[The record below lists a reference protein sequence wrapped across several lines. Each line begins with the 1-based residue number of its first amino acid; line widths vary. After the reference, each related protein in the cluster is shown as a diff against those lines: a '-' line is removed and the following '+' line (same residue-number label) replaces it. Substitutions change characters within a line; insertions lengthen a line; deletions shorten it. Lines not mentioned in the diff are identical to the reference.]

1 MEKICG
7 KGPRSFPDKTRE
19 GRGVKI
25 PCEPGSD
32 ARSQTVLPGDAQ
44 PCGHRQQGGSS
55 SHSGIAVEGR
65 EQFFRA
71 AADSVYLHRIRALA
85 AAEGAGVGH
94 EQAACVQLQRID
106 ARSLKKP
113 GGAIAFPHD
122 RRAATAAFNIE
133 QINVKGAHF
142 GQKGNLDGPFCR
154 LPAQS
159 VMPGQGMAFAV
170 GADAALARC
179 GSGGYTAAMNA
190 SSRHIRL
197 LPPELCNQIAA
208 GEVVERPASV
218 VKELVENS
226 LDAGADMI
234 DVRLDNG
241 GQGLIRVQ
249 DNGTGIVRE
258 EMSLAV
264 TRHAT
269 SKIASLEDLERI
281 RSYGFRGEALPSI
294 ASVSRFSLTSAART
308 TDGGDAEAWHM
319 ELEFGRCV
327 SEGPAALHRGTVIE
341 VRDLFANVPA
351 RLKFLKTPATEFKRA
366 QEWLTRLALARPK
379 VGFRLASGSA
389 SGSERECLRFLPDQD
404 VRTRLAVIWPE
415 LIMEA
420 LRPFDGE
427 RHGVRAHG
435 FAALPEVAQLRGDR
449 ILLYVNGR
457 IVSDKRLLAAVR
469 EAYKGRLTSRD
480 YPQVILFVEMDAAE
494 VDVNVH
500 PAKSEVRFRDESA
513 VFSAVLHAVQSAL
526 TTPLEASLGGA
537 PADDSRPTEVPQGSL
552 LPPRPRGF
560 WGTVDHAPIMSDRFA
575 RSAAPDEE
583 VWEVRQPEPQPD
595 SSEPAEAAP
604 LPFHSGLA
612 EAPAAFGDSALPP
625 LAETPVP
632 PPPRPVRTVPQTAS
646 VAPPPVRKAA
656 AETPAPP
663 LEGGAMPLRI
673 GEFCYLGQ
681 VADTYLVVRDREGA
695 LLLIDQHAAHER
707 VLYARLRHG
716 AFSGTGQCLAL
727 PLELAL
733 HPAEQERACALQET
747 LAHMGFEVELSQGS
761 LLARSIPPS
770 LNRAEARD
778 FLREALAGRKDDLAA
793 MFISLSCKGA
803 IKAGQR
809 LAPDEAAG
817 LLQQWLETPERDY
830 CPHGRPAVLRWDA
843 GALERLFKRK
853 Q

>member
-1 MEKICG
+1 MHG
-7 KGPRSFPDKTRE
+7 
-19 GRGVKI
+19 
-25 PCEPGSD
+25 
-32 ARSQTVLPGDAQ
+32 
-44 PCGHRQQGGSS
+44 
-55 SHSGIAVEGR
+55 
-65 EQFFRA
+65 
-71 AADSVYLHRIRALA
+71 IRAFA

-94 EQAACVQLQRID
+94 EQTACIQLQRID
-106 ARSLKKP
+106 ARGLKKP
-113 GGAIAFPHD
+113 GCAVAFPHD
-122 RRAATAAFNIE
+122 RRAAAAAFDIE
-133 QINVKGAHF
+133 QVNVKGAYF
-142 GQKGNLDGPFCR
+142 GQKGNFYGSFFR
-154 LPAQS
+154 LPAQPA
-159 VMPGQGMAFAV
+159 MTGQGMAFTV
-170 GADAALARC
+170 GTDAALARC
-179 GSGGYTAAMNA
+179 CSGGYTAAMNA

-249 DNGTGIVRE
+249 DNGTGIARE

-308 TDGGDAEAWHM
+308 ADGGDAEAWHM

-327 SEGPAALHRGTVIE
+327 GEGPAALHRGTVIE
-341 VRDLFANVPA
+341 VKDLFANVPA

-389 SGSERECLRFLPDQD
+389 SGSERECLRFLPGQD

-526 TTPLEASLGGA
+526 ITPLEASLGDRA
-537 PADDSRPTEVPQGSL
+537 PAADEQPVEVPQASL

-560 WGTVDHAPIMSDRFA
+560 WGTVDHAPIMADRFA
-575 RSAAPDEE
+575 RSDAPEE
-583 VWEVRQPEPQPD
+583 GGWEVRRPEPR
-595 SSEPAEAAP
+595 P
-604 LPFHSGLA
+604 LPDMDDGTETVLPSFRSGLA
-612 EAPAAFGDSALPP
+612 EAPAPFGESALSPS
-625 LAETPVP
+625 AEMPVP
-632 PPPRPVRTVPQTAS
+632 PPAYPAKASPSAVS
-646 VAPPPVRKAA
+646 VAVSSASEVIAEAPASAA
-656 AETPAPP
+656 AP
-663 LEGGAMPLRI
+663 EGGAMPLRI

-727 PLELAL
+727 PLELSL
-733 HPAEQERACALQET
+733 HPAEQERAYALQET
-747 LAHMGFEVELSQGS
+747 LAQMGFEVELAQGV

>member
-1 MEKICG
+1 MAKI
-7 KGPRSFPDKTRE
+7 
-19 GRGVKI
+19 
-25 PCEPGSD
+25 
-32 ARSQTVLPGDAQ
+32 QVLSE
-44 PCGHRQQGGSS
+44 H
-55 SHSGIAVEGR
+55 
-65 EQFFRA
+65 
-71 AADSVYLHRIRALA
+71 L
-85 AAEGAGVGH
+85 
-94 EQAACVQLQRID
+94 
-106 ARSLKKP
+106 
-113 GGAIAFPHD
+113 
-122 RRAATAAFNIE
+122 TN
-133 QINVKGAHF
+133 
-142 GQKGNLDGPFCR
+142 
-154 LPAQS
+154 
-159 VMPGQGMAFAV
+159 M
-170 GADAALARC
+170 
-179 GSGGYTAAMNA
+179 
-190 SSRHIRL
+190 
-197 LPPELCNQIAA
+197 IAA
-208 GEVVERPASV
+208 GEVVERPAGI
-218 VKELVENS
+218 VKECVENS
-226 LDAGADMI
+226 IDAGAKVI
-234 DVRLDNG
+234 DIEAFQGGIERLVITDDG
-241 GQGLIRVQ
+241 SGMDPQ
-249 DNGTGIVRE
+249 DAH
-258 EMSLAV
+258 MAFM
-264 TRHAT
+264 RHAT
-269 SKIASLEDLERI
+269 SKLSSEEGLFNIQTM
-281 RSYGFRGEALPSI
+281 GFRGEALPSI
-294 ASVSRFSLTSAART
+294 ASVAHVRLETNDGNQGTMIEYDYGQLVNEESGHFPKGTSIAIS
-308 TDGGDAEAWHM
+308 G
-319 ELEFGRCV
+319 L
-327 SEGPAALHRGTVIE
+327 
-341 VRDLFANVPA
+341 
-351 RLKFLKTPATEFKRA
+351 FLKTPARFKHLKSVSYEFSIIADLVNKM
-366 QEWLTRLALARPK
+366 ALSHPK
-379 VGFRLASGSA
+379 I
-389 SGSERECLRFLPDQD
+389 RFTLSHD
-404 VRTRLAVIWPE
+404 
-415 LIMEA
+415 
-420 LRPFDGE
+420 
-427 RHGVRAHG
+427 
-435 FAALPEVAQLRGDR
+435 
-449 ILLYVNGR
+449 GR
-457 IVSDKRLLAAVR
+457 IVFQTSGNGSLQEILYQMYGREVAKEAIEFHGQNDDFKIAGYAVQPKINRATKYFMFITMNSRLIRSIPIQKAILD
-469 EAYKGRLTSRD
+469 AYGSYLPSQRFPIVVLDIQT
-480 YPQVILFVEMDAAE
+480 DAQL

-632 PPPRPVRTVPQTAS
+632 PPSRPVRTVPQTAS

>member
-1 MEKICG
+1 M
-7 KGPRSFPDKTRE
+7 
-19 GRGVKI
+19 
-25 PCEPGSD
+25 
-32 ARSQTVLPGDAQ
+32 
-44 PCGHRQQGGSS
+44 
-55 SHSGIAVEGR
+55 
-65 EQFFRA
+65 
-71 AADSVYLHRIRALA
+71 
-85 AAEGAGVGH
+85 
-94 EQAACVQLQRID
+94 
-106 ARSLKKP
+106 
-113 GGAIAFPHD
+113 
-122 RRAATAAFNIE
+122 
-133 QINVKGAHF
+133 
-142 GQKGNLDGPFCR
+142 
-154 LPAQS
+154 
-159 VMPGQGMAFAV
+159 
-170 GADAALARC
+170 
-179 GSGGYTAAMNA
+179 
-190 SSRHIRL
+190 
-197 LPPELCNQIAA
+197 CNQIAA

-226 LDAGADMI
+226 LDAGADRI
-234 DVRLDNG
+234 EVRLDNG

-249 DNGTGIVRE
+249 DNGTGIARE

-294 ASVSRFSLTSAART
+294 ASVSRFSLISAART
-308 TDGGDAEAWHM
+308 ADGGDAEAWHM

-379 VGFRLASGSA
+379 VGFRLTSGSA
-389 SGSERECLRFLPDQD
+389 SGSERECLHFLPDQD
-404 VRTRLAVIWPE
+404 LRARLAVIWPE

-526 TTPLEASLGGA
+526 TTPLEASLGDMA
-537 PADDSRPTEVPQGSL
+537 SPEEENRPPEVPQASL

-560 WGTVDHAPIMSDRFA
+560 WGSVDHAPIMTDRFA
-575 RSAAPDEE
+575 RSSAPEE
-583 VWEVRQPEPQPD
+583 DVWEVRQPEPRPQPD
-595 SSEPAEAAP
+595 EDDGAEAAP
-604 LPFHSGLA
+604 PPFRSGLA
-612 EAPAAFGDSALPP
+612 EAPAAFGESALPP
-625 LAETPVP
+625 PAERPVP
-632 PPPRPVRTVPQTAS
+632 SSARPAKALPPAVS
-646 VAPPPVRKAA
+646 VAVPSVP
-656 AETPAPP
+656 
-663 LEGGAMPLRI
+663 EGGAMPLRI

-707 VLYARLRHG
+707 VLYARLRRG
-716 AFSGTGQCLAL
+716 AFSGTGQYLAL
-727 PLELAL
+727 PLELPL
-733 HPAEQERACALQET
+733 HPAEQERAYALQET
-747 LAHMGFEVELSQGS
+747 LAHMGFDVELSQGS

-830 CPHGRPAVLRWDA
+830 CPHGRPTVLRWDA

>member
-1 MEKICG
+1 MHG
-7 KGPRSFPDKTRE
+7 
-19 GRGVKI
+19 
-25 PCEPGSD
+25 
-32 ARSQTVLPGDAQ
+32 
-44 PCGHRQQGGSS
+44 
-55 SHSGIAVEGR
+55 
-65 EQFFRA
+65 
-71 AADSVYLHRIRALA
+71 IRAFA

-94 EQAACVQLQRID
+94 EQTACIQLQRID
-106 ARSLKKP
+106 ARGLKKP
-113 GGAIAFPHD
+113 GCAVAFPHD
-122 RRAATAAFNIE
+122 RRAAAAAFDIE
-133 QINVKGAHF
+133 QVNVKGAYF
-142 GQKGNLDGPFCR
+142 GQKGNFYGSFFR
-154 LPAQS
+154 LPAQPA
-159 VMPGQGMAFAV
+159 MTGQGMAFTV
-170 GADAALARC
+170 GTDAALARC
-179 GSGGYTAAMNA
+179 CSGGYTAAMNA

-249 DNGTGIVRE
+249 DNGTGIARE

-308 TDGGDAEAWHM
+308 ADGGDAEAWHM

-327 SEGPAALHRGTVIE
+327 GEGPAALHRGTVIE
-341 VRDLFANVPA
+341 VKDLFANVPA

-389 SGSERECLRFLPDQD
+389 SGSERECLRFLPGQD

-526 TTPLEASLGGA
+526 TTPLEASLGDRA
-537 PADDSRPTEVPQGSL
+537 PGENSRPAEVPQASL

-560 WGTVDHAPIMSDRFA
+560 WGTVDHAPIMADRFA
-575 RSAAPDEE
+575 RSDMPDED
-583 VWEVRQPEPQPD
+583 VWEVRHPEPQPLPD
-595 SSEPAEAAP
+595 MDDGAAAVLPP
-604 LPFHSGLA
+604 LRSGLA
-612 EAPAAFGDSALPP
+612 ETPAAFGEGVLPP
-625 LAETPVP
+625 PAEKPVP
-632 PPPRPVRTVPQTAS
+632 PTARPAKTVPPAVS
-646 VAPPPVRKAA
+646 VAVSSAPEVI
-656 AETPAPP
+656 AEAPAPVAA
-663 LEGGAMPLRI
+663 LGGGAMPLRI

-727 PLELAL
+727 PLELSL

-747 LAHMGFEVELSQGS
+747 LAQMGFEVELAQGV